1 MPNSLPGILAI
12 AGLREIEITA
22 KLVHPNILALYDCR
36 EAQRL
41 LYYVMPYVEGE
52 SLRDRLIRETQLPI
66 ADTDSSRQVLEDGV
80 RLCAS

>member
-1 MPNSLPGILAI
+1 
-12 AGLREIEITA
+12 
-22 KLVHPNILALYDCR
+22 
-36 EAQRL
+36 
-41 LYYVMPYVEGE
+41 MPYVEGE